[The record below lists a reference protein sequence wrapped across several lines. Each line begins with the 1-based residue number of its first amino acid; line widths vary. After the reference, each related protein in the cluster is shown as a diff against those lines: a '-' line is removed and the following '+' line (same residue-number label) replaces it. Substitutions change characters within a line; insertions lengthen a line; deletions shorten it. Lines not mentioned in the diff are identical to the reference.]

1 MARALAYPAVF
12 AVLLGGGHISVKHP
26 PVGAAKYTVH
36 PASGSVLCSGHITEN
51 QFGQLIK
58 HRIISELPKGNTDKY
73 GNVYR
78 FWKIE
83 GGLSNAI

>member
-12 AVLLGGGHISVKHP
+12 AVLLGGGHICV
-26 PVGAAKYTVH
+26 
-36 PASGSVLCSGHITEN
+36 
-51 QFGQLIK
+51 K

-83 GGLSNAI
+83 GGMSNAI